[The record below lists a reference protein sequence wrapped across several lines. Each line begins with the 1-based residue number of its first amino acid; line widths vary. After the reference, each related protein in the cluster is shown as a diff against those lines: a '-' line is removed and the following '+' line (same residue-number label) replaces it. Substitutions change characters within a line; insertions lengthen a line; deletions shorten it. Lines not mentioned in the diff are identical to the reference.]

1 MTSRSGRTV
10 KGRVT
15 RVTATRPSVSSGKS
29 ALADIVLGALSREG
43 LLLLQD
49 PRLPSIAGFV
59 AGGPV
64 RGSWWVHPK
73 GSDIFR
79 VSIWLSDHPEVVV
92 NRLVSGKLSYVY
104 CSLWPALV
112 VIGR

>member
-29 ALADIVLGALSREG
+29 ALAGIVLRALSREG

-49 PRLPSIAGFV
+49 PRLPSVAGIV

-64 RGSWWVHPK
+64 RGSWWGHGK

-79 VSIWLSDHPEVVV
+79 VSDWLADHPEVVV
-92 NRLVSGKLSYVY
+92 TRLVSRKVPYVQ
-104 CSLWPALV
+104 
-112 VIGR
+112 R